1 MLHFFLVFFM
11 ATFILFITDGNL
23 MLIISATIFGLA
35 LSVTNA
41 LYVVEEYTTVK
52 FKKNN
57 VSILLTE

>member
-1 MLHFFLVFFM
+1 M